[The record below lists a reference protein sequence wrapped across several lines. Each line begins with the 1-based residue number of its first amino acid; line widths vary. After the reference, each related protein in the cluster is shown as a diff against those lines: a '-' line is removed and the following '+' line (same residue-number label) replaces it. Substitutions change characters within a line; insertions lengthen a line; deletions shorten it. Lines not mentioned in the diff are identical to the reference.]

1 MSKQSAEKII
11 TDEMLLLNAIKKND
25 VDKCREILKSNSVNL
40 NKELTTS
47 DTIIYTTPLTYAAR
61 FGNIQIIKMLLKAGA
76 DPNYGIVNES
86 RARPLYAAVQQR
98 RDNDVVKVLIE
109 AGADVNYNQHFF
121 SPTTVLHLAVRDYR
135 TELIKILLDAGTNPN
150 KLSDSAHSSGKS
162 PLQVILSGPQKS
174 APRENLPGAPME
186 IAKLLIEAGADV
198 NMLSKSGMTPIHIAE
213 KKQKFLKLL
222 IENGADP
229 SIPNKRGRAPIDTPK
244 VRQIY
249 TEVILSKVK
258 LLRAQQRLAFATM
271 MLDSNHD
278 DKSNDF
284 FMNIAKFL
292 EVTPLTQKTL
302 EKTNELLNRAL
313 QDRLKKEF
321 KEEIRGTVYKSL
333 REAFKGEPI
342 NDMVE
347 FYSKQLKN
355 PNLSPEH
362 RKELRRKKRTRKNRE
377 GIPLGSSDESSSR
390 KSRSSPSEELRQAVS
405 LSLKALS
412 SDKSSSRKSRS
423 VKSSSSFDAQLQL
436 LKNIGLSDK
445 EIIDIASEGAKKKSK
460 KSKKY
465 KKSKKKSK

>member
-25 VDKCREILKSNSVNL
+25 VAYLLKVFSKQGNGKEYVNFKFVGGFTLLWKAIVINKGTDGISKIVKILLENGADPNIESFNS
-40 NKELTTS
+40 S
-47 DTIIYTTPLTYAAR
+47 YPLIR
-61 FGNIQIIKMLLKAGA
+61 VIEVFNPEVIEMLLKAGA
-76 DPNYGIVNES
+76 NPTVSSFNGRTALHYAAERGDLHVCKLLLDGGADANIKCKCQNSKTPLHELLSSKIAPNYYTYTDILEV
-86 RARPLYAAVQQR
+86 ADL
-98 RDNDVVKVLIE
+98 LIK
-109 AGADVNYNQHFF
+109 AGADVNALTKAG
-121 SPTTVLHLAVRDYR
+121 STPLHIV
-135 TELIKILLDAGTNPN
+135 
-150 KLSDSAHSSGKS
+150 GKS
-162 PLQVILSGPQKS
+162 V
-174 APRENLPGAPME
+174 
-186 IAKLLIEAGADV
+186 AG
-198 NMLSKSGMTPIHIAE
+198 IR
-213 KKQKFLKLL
+213 FL

-229 SIPNKRGRAPIDTPK
+229 SIPNKRGRATIDTPK

-292 EVTPLTQKTL
+292 EFTPLTQKTL

-347 FYSKQLKN
+347 FYRRQLQN

-423 VKSSSSFDAQLQL
+423 VKSSSSFDAQLQQ
-436 LKNIGLSDK
+436 LKNMGLSDK

-460 KSKKY
+460 KSKK
-465 KKSKKKSK
+465 KSK